1 MKLLQREAELKDIVQ
16 LVGEDALPDS
26 ERVLLEIGR
35 ILREDYLRQS
45 AFDDID
51 AYSSLKKQSA
61 MLSIILYFADAAN
74 SAVKR
79 GVNVSSIS
87 KMKTRADISRMKGI
101 KDGEIEGSAKKLRGE
116 IDQEFA
122 RLVKELEGGAN
133 ENAAIPA
140 KEKEPMKVNNAEDMK
155 EAEKV
160 VHDAKKATKHHE
172 KPKGKGKKK

>member
-1 MKLLQREAELKDIVQ
+1 VQ

-61 MLSIILYFADAAN
+61 MLSTILYFADAAN
-74 SAVKR
+74 GAVKR
-79 GVNVSSIS
+79 GVNVSAIS

-116 IDQEFA
+116 IDHEFA
-122 RLVKELEGGAN
+122 KLVKESEGGAG
-133 ENAAIPA
+133 EVAAVPA
-140 KEKEPMKVNNAEDMK
+140 KEKEAVKVNDNVEDMK
-155 EAEKV
+155 EAKKV
-160 VHDAKKATKHHE
+160 VHDAKKATKHHA
-172 KPKGKGKKK
+172 KPKTKGKRK